1 MNRREVL
8 KTTAAAG
15 AVLSFAALAADP
27 PKAAPA
33 AADAKPTVKPSGIA
47 AHKEMY
53 DAAME
58 CVRVGQECLD
68 HCIRNLSTGDKMMAE
83 CAGTVQAMLPLC
95 EAVAELSRLDSAHL
109 KALAAVCAKAC
120 RDCEAACKKHANHHA
135 ECKAC
140 MESCGRCATACE
152 KA

>member
-1 MNRREVL
+1 MNRRDAL

-27 PKAAPA
+27 VK
-33 AADAKPTVKPSGIA
+33 ADAARASAKPSGIA
-47 AHKEMY
+47 AHKDIYE
-53 DAAME
+53 AALA
-58 CVRVGQECLD
+58 CVRTGQECLD
-68 HCIRNLSTGDKMMAE
+68 HCVRSLSTGDKMMAE
-83 CAGTVQAMLPLC
+83 CAGTVRAMLPLC
-95 EAVAELSRLDSAHL
+95 AEVAELSMLDSAHL

-120 RDCEAACKKHANHHA
+120 RDCEAACKKHSGHHA

-140 MESCGRCATACE
+140 MESCAKCAAACE